1 MRRLILFD
9 IDGTL
14 LNADGVGKR
23 AVHDA
28 LMAVYGTVG
37 PIDDYSFAGRT
48 DPQIA
53 RELMSAAGI
62 ARERVDAGL
71 PELWEHY
78 LAALRRDIVGVD
90 VKPLPGIPELLRRVE
105 ETGGETVMGLLTGNI
120 EEGARLKIDAA
131 GLGWDR
137 FRVGAFGSD
146 HGDRP
151 ELPAVAIRRA
161 RDATGVD
168 FVGKEVVIVGD
179 TPFDISCGAHLGVLT
194 VAVATGRHSPEEL
207 AACGPDHLFRDFSDT
222 ERVLKAL
229 LG

>member
-1 MRRLILFD
+1 
-9 IDGTL
+9 
-14 LNADGVGKR
+14 
-23 AVHDA
+23 
-28 LMAVYGTVG
+28 
-37 PIDDYSFAGRT
+37 
-48 DPQIA
+48 
-53 RELMSAAGI
+53 
-62 ARERVDAGL
+62 
-71 PELWEHY
+71 
-78 LAALRRDIVGVD
+78 
-90 VKPLPGIPELLRRVE
+90 
-105 ETGGETVMGLLTGNI
+105 MGLLTGNI

-161 RDATGVD
+161 RDLTGVD

-194 VAVATGRHSPEEL
+194 VAVATGRHPPEEL
-207 AACGPDHLFRDFSDT
+207 AACNPDHLFHDFADT
-222 ERVLKAL
+222 EAALEAL